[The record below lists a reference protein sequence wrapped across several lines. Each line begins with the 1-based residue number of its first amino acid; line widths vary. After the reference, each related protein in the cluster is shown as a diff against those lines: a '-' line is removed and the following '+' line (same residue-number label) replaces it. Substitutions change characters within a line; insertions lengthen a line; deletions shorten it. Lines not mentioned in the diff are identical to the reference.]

1 MGYTRFMR
9 SDDMN
14 VQEAIN
20 VLHSLI
26 DIYSYELYILDQA
39 NNRDWKKQ
47 YQLQLKVDRTLMV
60 IDELKKLG

>member
-1 MGYTRFMR
+1 
-9 SDDMN
+9 MN

-39 NNRDWKKQ
+39 NDRDWKKQ